1 MLLSWFGVF
10 FWLQGA
16 SIWFAALRVLGMRQR
31 AMPGLVTE
39 GSAVLDAQTRE
50 PAGLF
55 HFTAW
60 TTRTGMPVV
69 FRCPVIHQQWS
80 FEWKEDLAAEM
91 VLAEGEGV

>member
-1 MLLSWFGVF
+1 
-10 FWLQGA
+10 
-16 SIWFAALRVLGMRQR
+16 MRQR

-39 GSAVLDAQTRE
+39 CSAVLDAQTRE

-55 HFTAW
+55 HFKACA
-60 TTRTGMPVV
+60 TRTGMPVV
-69 FRCPVIHQQWS
+69 SRCPVIHQQWS